1 MAIKTRLLL
10 AMLLIICF
18 SHSLYAKSR
27 KKTDAENG
35 LKQIS
40 SATNN
45 LPDKAAGNAP
55 VAESRES
62 LETDENSLQDA
73 EESAEKSAEE
83 KWQYLEWEEENP
95 EFVLNYEV
103 VIEALEEKKGTYT
116 EINRLQTETNTT
128 YIQVKP
134 LLPPGNYRY
143 KVITYNLIG
152 IAEVESDWFEFRI
165 FKAFQPEISNIS
177 ATVNHSSTLFLEEIN
192 NGIFNITGKNLF
204 EEPQSKTDIS
214 FTTDA
219 L

>member
-27 KKTDAENG
+27 KKTDAENE

-95 EFVLNYEV
+95 EFVLNYEDRKSV
-103 VIEALEEKKGTYT
+103 V
-116 EINRLQTETNTT
+116 
-128 YIQVKP
+128 
-134 LLPPGNYRY
+134 
-143 KVITYNLIG
+143 
-152 IAEVESDWFEFRI
+152 
-165 FKAFQPEISNIS
+165 
-177 ATVNHSSTLFLEEIN
+177 
-192 NGIFNITGKNLF
+192 
-204 EEPQSKTDIS
+204 
-214 FTTDA
+214 
-219 L
+219 

>member
-83 KWQYLEWEEENP
+83 KFANNVCE
-95 EFVLNYEV
+95 
-103 VIEALEEKKGTYT
+103 
-116 EINRLQTETNTT
+116 
-128 YIQVKP
+128 
-134 LLPPGNYRY
+134 
-143 KVITYNLIG
+143 
-152 IAEVESDWFEFRI
+152 
-165 FKAFQPEISNIS
+165 
-177 ATVNHSSTLFLEEIN
+177 TLFSEFN
-192 NGIFNITGKNLF
+192 NFIQKVLIENNEKAIQYYLTRSL
-204 EEPQSKTDIS
+204 
-214 FTTDA
+214 
-219 L
+219 

>member
-62 LETDENSLQDA
+62 LETDEKEEVLSLELNA
-73 EESAEKSAEE
+73 NEIPF
-83 KWQYLEWEEENP
+83 KWC
-95 EFVLNYEV
+95 
-103 VIEALEEKKGTYT
+103 
-116 EINRLQTETNTT
+116 
-128 YIQVKP
+128 
-134 LLPPGNYRY
+134 
-143 KVITYNLIG
+143 
-152 IAEVESDWFEFRI
+152 
-165 FKAFQPEISNIS
+165 
-177 ATVNHSSTLFLEEIN
+177 
-192 NGIFNITGKNLF
+192 
-204 EEPQSKTDIS
+204 
-214 FTTDA
+214 
-219 L
+219 